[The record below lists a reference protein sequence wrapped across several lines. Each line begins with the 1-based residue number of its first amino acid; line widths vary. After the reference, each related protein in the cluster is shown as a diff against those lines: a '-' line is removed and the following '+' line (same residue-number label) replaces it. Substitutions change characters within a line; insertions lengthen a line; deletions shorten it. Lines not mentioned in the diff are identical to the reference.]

1 MLPYDIWTFNMLRN
15 ILVLYFQGLQGD
27 NPCVYSEWPFMIGR
41 KLLTVIGT
49 SYSSDLYVTV
59 ELMH

>member
-1 MLPYDIWTFNMLRN
+1 
-15 ILVLYFQGLQGD
+15 
-27 NPCVYSEWPFMIGR
+27 MIGR

-59 ELMH
+59 KLIHRVF

>member
-1 MLPYDIWTFNMLRN
+1 
-15 ILVLYFQGLQGD
+15 
-27 NPCVYSEWPFMIGR
+27 MIGR

-59 ELMH
+59 KLMSVLNLHLLGK